1 MTVTSDEARAVVP
14 SDQITATIDD
24 IQVVVPKGTLII
36 RAAEQI
42 GIEIP
47 RFCDHPLLDPVAACR
62 MCLIEIEG
70 MPKPQ
75 PACAIPLNDGMV
87 VRTQMTSTVADVAQ
101 KGVME
106 FLLINHPLDCPIC
119 DKGGECPLQ
128 NQAMSAGR
136 GTSRFDGTKRTFPK
150 PINVSAQI
158 LLDRERCV
166 SCARCTRFAD
176 QIAGDAFI
184 ELLERGAKQQVG
196 IAEDTPFDSYF
207 SGNTVQ
213 ICPVGALTSADY
225 RFRSRPFD
233 LVSTPTIC
241 EHCASGCALRTDTR
255 RSVVMRR
262 LAGEDP
268 QVNEDWNCDK
278 GRFAFPYLAAD
289 RLDHPMVRDT
299 DGELRTA
306 SWPEAVTLAARG
318 LAEARGRAAVLTGG
332 HLTREDAYAYGKFA
346 RVALHTDDLD
356 FRCRP
361 TSVEEHA
368 FLTSF
373 VAGTGLG
380 TTYAELDHAPV
391 VVLVGLEPEEESPII
406 FLRLRK
412 AVAAGRT
419 TVVAIAPFASPG
431 YAKLAATLVAT
442 APGDEPAALARLADD
457 AELAE
462 LLRQP
467 GAAILVGER
476 LATVTGGLSA
486 AVALAQS
493 TGAELAWV
501 PRRAGERGSLD
512 VGAIAGVLPGG
523 RPLADAGARAEVA
536 AAWGL
541 PTDALPAEPGRTL
554 AQIVEQ
560 LLAQATAAAEVEK
573 AAQAAGAEA
582 PEAEAE
588 PDPGRIE
595 ALVFTDLDATDVT
608 DPGALR
614 KAVDAADFVVQL
626 AAHTGAIDPAADVV
640 LPVKVVTEKPGSF
653 TNWEGRVRDFGQ
665 VFRSAA
671 GYTDSQVL
679 ALLAAEMGTP
689 IGARADVAARDELAA
704 LGDWSEDR
712 PEFIPVPA
720 EHAPSPAA
728 GEAVLATWRHLLDD
742 GVSQSGEPHLA
753 ATSRPVRARL
763 AQATADAVGL
773 VDGGTVTV
781 SNDAGSLTLP
791 WVATEM
797 PDGVVWLPTY
807 SPGSHVHDVLRVTA
821 GAVVRLAA
829 GGAQ

>member
-1 MTVTSDEARAVVP
+1 MTVTSEQGRAVVP
-14 SDQITATIDD
+14 SDHITATIDD

-36 RAAEQI
+36 RAAESI

-136 GTSRFDGTKRTFPK
+136 GTSRFEGTKRTFPK

-268 QVNEDWNCDK
+268 AVNEDWNCDK
-278 GRFAFPYLAAD
+278 GRFAFPYLAED
-289 RLDHPMVRDT
+289 RLTTPMVREG
-299 DGELRTA
+299 GELRTA

-318 LAEARGRAAVLTGG
+318 LAAARGRAAVLSGG
-332 HLTREDAYAYGKFA
+332 HLTREDAYSYGKFA

-361 TSVEEHA
+361 SSVEEHA
-368 FLTSF
+368 FLASY

-380 TTYAELDHAPV
+380 TTYAELDQAPV

-419 TVVAIAPFASPG
+419 RVVAVAPFASPG
-431 YAKLAATLVAT
+431 YAKLAATLIQTV
-442 APGDEPAALARLADD
+442 PGAEPAALAGLADD
-457 AELAE
+457 ADLAD

-467 GAAILVGER
+467 GAAVLVGER
-476 LATVTGGLSA
+476 LATVPGGLSA
-486 AVALAQS
+486 AIALAQS

-512 VGAIAGVLPGG
+512 AGAIAGVLPGG
-523 RPLADAGARAEVA
+523 RPLADPGARAEVA

-541 PTDALPAEPGRTL
+541 AADALPAEPGRSL
-554 AQIVEQ
+554 DQIVDQ
-560 LLAQATAAAEVEK
+560 LLAQAEAQAQADSAAADEAESESEVE
-573 AAQAAGAEA
+573 A
-582 PEAEAE
+582 
-588 PDPGRIE
+588 DPARLD
-595 ALVFTDLDATDVT
+595 ALVITDLDPTDVT
-608 DPGALR
+608 DPGVLR
-614 KAVDAADFVVQL
+614 RAIGAAGFVVQL
-626 AAHTGAIDPAADVV
+626 AAHSGEVSPDADVV
-640 LPVKVVTEKPGSF
+640 LPVKVVTEKAGSF

-679 ALLAAEMGTP
+679 ALVAAEMGTP
-689 IGARADVAARDELAA
+689 IGTRGDVAARAELAA
-704 LGDWSEDR
+704 LGDWAEDR
-712 PEFIPVPA
+712 PEFTPEAAGDPA
-720 EHAPSPAA
+720 APGA

-742 GVSQSGEPHLA
+742 GISQSGEPHLA
-753 ATSRPVRARL
+753 ATRRPVLAHLAR
-763 AQATADAVGL
+763 ATADAVGL
-773 VDGGTVTV
+773 TDGGTVTV
-781 SNDAGSLTLP
+781 SNEAGSLTLP
-791 WVATEM
+791 WIAAEM

-807 SPGSHVHDVLRVTA
+807 SPGSHVHDTLRVTA